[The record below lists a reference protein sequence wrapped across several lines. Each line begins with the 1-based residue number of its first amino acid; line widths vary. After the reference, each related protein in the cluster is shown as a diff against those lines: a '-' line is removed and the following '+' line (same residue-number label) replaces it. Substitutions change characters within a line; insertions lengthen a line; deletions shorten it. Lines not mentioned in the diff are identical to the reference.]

1 MNGWIGGSCWFE
13 FSFVKSN
20 PISSVIS
27 WIVLPL
33 NDIFLV
39 FSQSSSKSKIK
50 FWRQTNESREVVLM
64 TLTEAIPG
72 VVKLGNLAGEHNI
85 KLSDLNLPRP
95 EQFKFVSRFS
105 GIDSL
110 LVVDLISCEMPRFL
124 PRCIHNF
131 QRRTKVKA
139 PTTLRIKRLSLDKVV

>member
-1 MNGWIGGSCWFE
+1 M
-13 FSFVKSN
+13 SN

-27 WIVLPL
+27 WIFLPL

-39 FSQSSSKSKIK
+39 LVLEQVKD
-50 FWRQTNESREVVLM
+50 FWRQTNESREVLLM

-72 VVKLGNLAGEHNI
+72 VVRLGNLAGEHNI

-139 PTTLRIKRLSLDKVV
+139 PTTFRIKRLSLDKVV

>member
-1 MNGWIGGSCWFE
+1 MRLILHLFPE
-13 FSFVKSN
+13 SFCH
-20 PISSVIS
+20 
-27 WIVLPL
+27 
-33 NDIFLV
+33 LV
-39 FSQSSSKSKIK
+39 TDCLSKIK
-50 FWRQTNESREVVLM
+50 FGVKQTKSREVLLIM

-131 QRRTKVKA
+131 QEANEGKSADNFPDKA
-139 PTTLRIKRLSLDKVV
+139 TFAG